1 MRTILGDVL
10 VERRRAVVDAV
21 LVAPI
26 EMVRVRLELE
36 EVVVRVL
43 LVRVVPTPHNSH
55 RLLDVPREDLTL
67 AALGPRGGK
76 KGGDGPAHDSLAA
89 CKLLK
94 LEPMRSQVHC

>member
-1 MRTILGDVL
+1 MAIPRPGTILGSDL
-10 VERRRAVVDAV
+10 PT
-21 LVAPI
+21 PI